1 MTALLDLDAN
11 VALGRAVALAQEA
24 AAAFAELQVD
34 AIQSI
39 GLGEELARLRSVQRQ
54 LDAATSALSERF
66 AGSHEWEADGARNA
80 PGWLAARSNDS
91 WSSARSVVERG
102 EVVSNFPRLARA
114 WRDGDI
120 SAAHVDALLRIQRR
134 YPALVDDLQKV
145 DEAITTAAR
154 LCDPRAFYQRL
165 RYLCHRVNP
174 DAVSDREKNPG
185 ARLHVST
192 LLDGL
197 VRVDGTLDAV
207 LGARFIAA
215 LESARRD
222 VVEGDPSTHGR
233 SRSERNLDALGR
245 ILDAAGAA
253 TGDLALPLVSGER
266 PTVNVT
272 VPLEALTNPAST
284 EVGWLERF
292 GVPTTMITGAAARPL
307 ACDASLRPLIVD
319 RNGQLVAMAPRVR
332 TIHSA
337 LRRAVFIRDQRC
349 RFTGCRSRIDEVHHI
364 IFHSHGGATVLANLV
379 GLCWFHHHLI
389 HDSGWHIEGD
399 PGGRL
404 IFRSPQRRELTSD
417 PPVF

>member
-11 VALGRAVALAQEA
+11 VALGHAVALAQEA

-34 AIQSI
+34 AVLPF
-39 GLGEELARLRSVQRQ
+39 GLGEELVRLRGIQRQ

-80 PGWLAARSNDS
+80 PGWLSARSNDT

-102 EVVSNFPRLARA
+102 EVVGNFPLLARA
-114 WRDGDI
+114 WRDGDV

-134 YPALVDDLQKV
+134 YPTLVDDLLAV

-154 LCDPRAFYQRL
+154 LCDPKAFYQRL

-174 DAVSDREKNPG
+174 EAVNDREKNPG
-185 ARLHVST
+185 ARLHVSM

-207 LGARFIAA
+207 VGARFMAA

-222 VVEGDPSTHGR
+222 VIEDETASQGR
-233 SRSERNLDALGR
+233 SRSERNLDALSR

-272 VPLEALTNPAST
+272 VPLEALIDPASA

-292 GVPTTMITGAAARPL
+292 GVPTTMLTGDHARQL

-319 RNGQLVAMAPRVR
+319 RDGNLVAMAPKARP
-332 TIHSA
+332 IHSA
-337 LRRAVFIRDQRC
+337 LRRAVFIRDQHC

-364 IFHSHGGATVLANLV
+364 VFHSHGGPTVMSNLV

-404 IFRSPQRRELTSD
+404 TFRSPQRRALSSD